1 MSLPGWTRQERTRR
15 LRTSSVPVAQTPT
28 NPASSAGMLREA
40 IVTGLP
46 GETGAPPAEPHA
58 PQAQQEGD
66 EPVGAEPPRGDNPH
80 GAD

>member
-1 MSLPGWTRQERTRR
+1 
-15 LRTSSVPVAQTPT
+15 
-28 NPASSAGMLREA
+28 MLREA

-80 GAD
+80 GVD